1 MFISRIGLREL
12 NLGFRSESLASA
24 STLAR
29 LRKATA
35 RETKRR

>member
-12 NLGFRSESLASA
+12 NLGFNWGSLASA

-35 RETKRR
+35 GETERR